1 MILTFSQTME
11 SCIKQNNA
19 IEIYQDYFNEID
31 ESTDCQEPK
40 AKVSRQHTQHLDNP
54 FVSRLL
60 TCTVTPALL
69 RDTSGQSAA
78 SPGTRT
84 ESSEWSQQKE
94 TIINTRVCRIAISY
108 CNLEFLGLQPETPR
122 TSYIFNIGH

>member
-1 MILTFSQTME
+1 ME

-40 AKVSRQHTQHLDNP
+40 AKVSRWHTKQNP
-54 FVSRLL
+54 LTIIVSRLL

-69 RDTSGQSAA
+69 RDTRGQSAA

-84 ESSEWSQQKE
+84 GSSEWRQK
-94 TIINTRVCRIAISY
+94 TTTKINDVFVELPSHTA
-108 CNLEFLGLQPETPR
+108 T
-122 TSYIFNIGH
+122 